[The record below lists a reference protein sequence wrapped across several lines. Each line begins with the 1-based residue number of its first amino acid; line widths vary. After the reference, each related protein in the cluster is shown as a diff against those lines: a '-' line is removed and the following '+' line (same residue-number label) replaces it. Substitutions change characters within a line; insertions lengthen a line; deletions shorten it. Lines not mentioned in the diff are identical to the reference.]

1 MNIVFVKIRQNV
13 LRNKKFYILSSI
25 MIFGGIL
32 RFWYIGSSEFW
43 FDEIVSIQM
52 AKDFFTVKTVPNEA
66 LLYFKILAIWIKI
79 FGTGEGI
86 VRSLSAIFDICSIY
100 LIFICGKQ
108 LIDKNAG
115 LLAAFIYTLA
125 PFSIWYAREARN
137 YSLSVLFVLL
147 AFYFFLRVLKND
159 KNIYWTLFLLSIIFG
174 IYTAC
179 IIFVIIPIFFVAVM
193 TSSDFRK
200 YWRKTAM
207 ILTIALLISVPYIM
221 FYSHT
226 FSRVMGNFWIP
237 APTLKSTVFTL
248 ENFNLGYTINTWGY
262 FISHLF
268 FTIPFIFGVFIL
280 VKRKHVQTCIL
291 MEFLFLPI
299 LIIYFFSHWI
309 TVYLDRKLLIC
320 VPFYYLILSY
330 GIKNFKPCFLKV
342 IFIISITFLS
352 FISLFGLYNG
362 FINEDIT
369 HHLGAHVK
377 RPISNVVKYINNKFR
392 NGDIIANTNYSTA
405 LPFHWYG
412 VKIKGELGD
421 YLRKGKRNYFFYS
434 PVDIDEFWFKNI
446 KDIKIPDIA
455 FDVSKIDKLNRHFSK
470 GIWVIQTDWS
480 HNGKLDSNSK
490 AVRKIISSKYKLINE
505 KLIDGVLVS
514 YYQ

>member
-1 MNIVFVKIRQNV
+1 
-13 LRNKKFYILSSI
+13 
-25 MIFGGIL
+25 
-32 RFWYIGSSEFW
+32 
-43 FDEIVSIQM
+43 
-52 AKDFFTVKTVPNEA
+52 
-66 LLYFKILAIWIKI
+66 
-79 FGTGEGI
+79 
-86 VRSLSAIFDICSIY
+86 
-100 LIFICGKQ
+100 
-108 LIDKNAG
+108 
-115 LLAAFIYTLA
+115 
-125 PFSIWYAREARN
+125 
-137 YSLSVLFVLL
+137 
-147 AFYFFLRVLKND
+147 
-159 KNIYWTLFLLSIIFG
+159 
-174 IYTAC
+174 
-179 IIFVIIPIFFVAVM
+179 
-193 TSSDFRK
+193 
-200 YWRKTAM
+200 
-207 ILTIALLISVPYIM
+207 
-221 FYSHT
+221 
-226 FSRVMGNFWIP
+226 
-237 APTLKSTVFTL
+237 
-248 ENFNLGYTINTWGY
+248 
-262 FISHLF
+262 
-268 FTIPFIFGVFIL
+268 
-280 VKRKHVQTCIL
+280 